1 MAVGNLACLF
11 GLPNLQWG
19 RLNIEMMSA
28 CMFHPD
34 ILEVTLLE
42 SFLLSLLTQICFNY
56 TILYLFIILFL
67 RGWRKTVCACGPSA
81 YTRSLK

>member
-1 MAVGNLACLF
+1 MGKE
-11 GLPNLQWG
+11 WG

-34 ILEVTLLE
+34 ILEGTLLE

-56 TILYLFIILFL
+56 TILSLFIILFL
-67 RGWRKTVCACGPSA
+67 RGWRKTVCACGLSA
-81 YTRSLK
+81 FSRVLQ